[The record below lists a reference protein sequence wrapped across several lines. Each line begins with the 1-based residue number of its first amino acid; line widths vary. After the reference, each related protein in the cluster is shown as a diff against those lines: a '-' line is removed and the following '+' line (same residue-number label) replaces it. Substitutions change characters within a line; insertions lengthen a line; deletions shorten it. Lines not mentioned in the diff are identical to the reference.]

1 MKEKLR
7 TFIQDE
13 LVSEKI
19 AIQYDDNLLLA
30 GIIDSLG
37 FIKMIQWIE
46 KEYAVTIPARDILI
60 ENFMSLNAVENYLK
74 TQINE

>member
-13 LVSEKI
+13 LVSEKV

-46 KEYAVTIPARDILI
+46 KEYKVTIPARDILI

-74 TQINE
+74 TQIN